1 MFPPLPPLS
10 AFFARGWGTRGADS
24 VNMSGPSAAAPT
36 PSEVIGAWAAALE
49 WNAIPE
55 SSQIDAKL
63 RLLDSLGLIMVG
75 QTTDAG
81 LAARRMTEKWA
92 GLAPAGPA
100 GKSETF
106 GPAAQALLNGTLAHC
121 RDYDDTFS
129 DSVVH
134 PGSVIVPTALALA
147 QSCDA
152 TAEDFGAAVV
162 AGYEL
167 AARMGAVFGRRLGAQ
182 GFHATGVVGPV
193 AAALT
198 AGRVMRLNGDQVAHA
213 IGLAC
218 SMSGGLNAF
227 ISDGSWS
234 KWLHA
239 GWSAHAGVVAAS
251 LAAEGFRGPKYVL
264 DGPSNLFSSFAGAA
278 EFDRSGLTA
287 DLGHRWAGAKA
298 DFKYYPCAHVI
309 QPYIDAAL
317 AILLEHKLSPSD
329 VSSVVCVIAPWAAA
343 VVAEPRPAKLKF
355 GTEMEAIASL
365 PYQVAIALLDR
376 QVDLRSLDRA
386 NRDRADVFEMA
397 CRITHRND
405 PGLGKSFDG
414 RIELVTHSGQVVV
427 RDTQVAGP
435 DPQRVMDKFLSN
447 YAISMAGQI
456 TSGDAAPGRLG
467 ATPSDDPKKFAHELI
482 SSPVMEWRQ
491 VAAILRRDL

>member
-1 MFPPLPPLS
+1 
-10 AFFARGWGTRGADS
+10 
-24 VNMSGPSAAAPT
+24 
-36 PSEVIGAWAAALE
+36 VIGAWAAALE

-55 SSQIDAKL
+55 SSRLDAKL
-63 RLLDSLGLIMVG
+63 RLLDSLGLMMVG
-75 QTTDAG
+75 QTTEAG
-81 LAARRMTEKWA
+81 TAARRMTEK
-92 GLAPAGPA
+92 LASIALTGSKQTGEA
-100 GKSETF
+100 F
-106 GPAAQALLNGTLAHC
+106 GPSAEALLNGTLAHC

-147 QSCDA
+147 QSCDS

-162 AGYEL
+162 AGYEV
-167 AARMGAVFGRRLGAQ
+167 AARIGSVFGRRLGAQ

-193 AAALT
+193 AAAVT
-198 AGRVMRLNGDQVAHA
+198 AGRLMRLDGDRIASA

-239 GWSAHAGVVAAS
+239 GWSAHSGVVSAS
-251 LAAEGFRGPKYVL
+251 LAAEGFRGPKHVL
-264 DGPSNLFSSFAGAA
+264 DGPHNLFSSFVGSV
-278 EFDRSGLTA
+278 EFDRSGLTL
-287 DLGHRWAGAKA
+287 DLGHQWAGAKA

-317 AILLEHKLSPSD
+317 AILQEHKLSAAD

-376 QVDLRSLDRA
+376 QVDLRSLDQA

-397 CRITHRND
+397 NRVTHLSD

-414 RIELVTHSGQVVV
+414 RIELVTKGGQLVAK
-427 RDTQVAGP
+427 DTRVAEP
-435 DPQRVMDKFLSN
+435 EPQRVIDKFLSN
-447 YAISMAGQI
+447 YAIS
-456 TSGDAAPGRLG
+456 AAAQSTPGHCRPGGLG
-467 ATPSDDPKKFAHELI
+467 PGASHDPKKLAHELI
-482 SSPVMEWRQ
+482 SSSALEWRQ
-491 VAAILRRDL
+491 AAAIVRRGL

>member
-1 MFPPLPPLS
+1 MSTPQS
-10 AFFARGWGTRGADS
+10 CGTS
-24 VNMSGPSAAAPT
+24 PT
-36 PSEVIGAWAAALE
+36 HSEVIGTWAAALE
-49 WNAIPE
+49 WSAIPE
-55 SSQIDAKL
+55 SSRLDAKL
-63 RLLDSLGLIMVG
+63 RLLDSLGLMMVG

-81 LAARRMTEKWA
+81 TAARRMTEK
-92 GLAPAGPA
+92 LAAVAMTGSKQTP
-100 GKSETF
+100 ETF
-106 GPAAQALLNGTLAHC
+106 GPSAQALLNGTLAHC

-147 QSCDA
+147 PSCDS

-162 AGYEL
+162 AGYEV
-167 AARMGAVFGRRLGAQ
+167 AARVGSVFGRRLGAQ

-193 AAALT
+193 AAAVT
-198 AGRVMRLNGDQVAHA
+198 AGRVMRLDGDRIASA

-251 LAAEGFRGPKYVL
+251 LAAEGFRGPKHVL
-264 DGPSNLFSSFAGAA
+264 DGPSNLFSSFVGSI
-278 EFDRSGLTA
+278 EFDRSGLTS
-287 DLGHRWAGAKA
+287 DLGHHWAGAKA

-317 AILLEHKLSPSD
+317 AILVEHQLSAAD

-376 QVDLRSLDRA
+376 RVDLRSLDQA

-397 CRITHRND
+397 NRVTHISD

-414 RIELVTHSGQVVV
+414 RIEFVTKGGQVIAK
-427 RDTQVAGP
+427 DTRVAEP
-435 DPQRVMDKFLSN
+435 EPQRVIDKFLAN
-447 YAISMAGQI
+447 DAI
-456 TSGDAAPGRLG
+456 AAAAQSTPGLSRRGGPGPG
-467 ATPSDDPKKFAHELI
+467 ASHDPKKFAHELI
-482 SSPVMEWRQ
+482 SSPALEWRQ
-491 VAAILRRDL
+491 AVAILRRGL